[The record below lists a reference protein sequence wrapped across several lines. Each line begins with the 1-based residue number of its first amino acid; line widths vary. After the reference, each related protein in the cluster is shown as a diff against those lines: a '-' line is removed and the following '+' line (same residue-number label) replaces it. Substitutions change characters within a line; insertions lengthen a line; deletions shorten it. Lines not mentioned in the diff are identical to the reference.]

1 MSPDDENA
9 VESRSV
15 RVSVLQLNSGADVAD
30 NLEQAGRL
38 LRDAAADG
46 ADLAV
51 LPENFAAM
59 GADDAYRVPLAETDG
74 AGPLQEFLAETAARL
89 GLWIVGGTL
98 PLLSAD
104 PARPYSA
111 CLVFDDAGDRRG
123 RYDKIH
129 LFDVD
134 VPGSAESYR
143 ESSVTMPGN
152 RPLSITTPW
161 GGLAVAVCYDL
172 RFPEMFRYLAAD
184 GASLLAIPAAFTDAT
199 GRAHWQTLLRARAVE
214 NLCYV
219 AAAAQTGTHP
229 GGRRTFGHSQVVA
242 PWGDVLCE
250 AARPVGFVSANVDPA
265 RQQALR
271 ERFPAL
277 KHCRFEIKGPK

>member
-1 MSPDDENA
+1 
-9 VESRSV
+9 
-15 RVSVLQLNSGADVAD
+15 
-30 NLEQAGRL
+30 
-38 LRDAAADG
+38 
-46 ADLAV
+46 
-51 LPENFAAM
+51 M
-59 GADDAYRVPLAETDG
+59 GADDAYRVPLAEADG

-98 PLLSAD
+98 PLVSAD

-111 CLVFDDAGDRRG
+111 SLVFDDVGDCRG

-134 VPGSAESYR
+134 LPGSAESYR

-152 RPLSITTPW
+152 RPLSVTTPW
-161 GGLAVAVCYDL
+161 AGSRWPYATIFV
-172 RFPEMFRYLAAD
+172 FPRCFVTLAAD
-184 GASLLAIPAAFTDAT
+184 GASLLAIPAAFTEAT

-250 AARPVGFVSANVDPA
+250 TVRAVGVVSANVDSA
-265 RQQALR
+265 RQVALR
-271 ERFPAL
+271 ERFPTL
-277 KHCRFEIKGPK
+277 EHGRFMIKGPK